1 MTITA
6 EQVKELRERTGA
18 GLMECK
24 KALAEANGDMEGAI
38 ELMRKRGIAKAAKK
52 ADRTA
57 TEGAV
62 AIQLSPDQKSAFMV
76 EVNCETDFVGKD
88 QNFIAF
94 VQTVATQGLGAGAQ
108 TVEQLL
114 SLSSQVGNQTIE
126 QMRQELVAKLGENI
140 RVRRVVFM
148 QSPDGIVSAYR
159 HGERIGVLVQLNVN
173 NPQLGKDIAMH
184 IAASNPQAL
193 APEDVAQDMI
203 NKEREI
209 FSAQALASGKPQAIV
224 EKMID
229 GRIKKFLG
237 EVSLLGQPFVKNPSE
252 TVLDLLTA
260 ANAKVINFQRFE
272 VGEGIEKET
281 TNFADEV
288 MAQVRGNR

>member
-1 MTITA
+1 MPITA

-24 KALAEANGDMEGAI
+24 KALTETNGDIEAAI
-38 ELMRKRGIAKAAKK
+38 KVMRERGIAKAEKK
-52 ADRTA
+52 AGRVT

-62 AIQLSPDQKSAFMV
+62 AIQLSSDQKKAFMV
-76 EVNCETDFVGKD
+76 EINCETDFVSKD
-88 QNFIAF
+88 QNFVAF
-94 VQTVATQGLGAGAQ
+94 VQTVATEGLAAQ
-108 TVEQLL
+108 AQNVAQLL
-114 SLSSQVGNQTIE
+114 SLATPIGNQTIE

-140 RVRRVVFM
+140 NVRRVTFM
-148 QSPDGIVSAYR
+148 ESPKGIVSAYR
-159 HGERIGVLVQLNVN
+159 HGDRIGVLVKLNVD
-173 NPQLGKDIAMH
+173 NPQLGKDLAMH

-193 APEDVAQDMI
+193 APEDVGQDLI

-209 FSAQALASGKPQAIV
+209 FSAQASASGKPPAIV

-229 GRIKKFLG
+229 GRIKKFLN

-252 TVLDLLTA
+252 TVSDLLTA
-260 ANAKVINFQRFE
+260 ANAKVITFQRFE

-288 MAQVRGNR
+288 MAQVRGSH